1 MLYGWNQDHV
11 FLNFLHVGTDCFFM
25 FFHLGTVVWRV
36 KSYNFW
42 FGTRIASVDVR
53 VFSSLAYPAEV
64 LCDGEEIV
72 DDDTPF
78 LI

>member
-1 MLYGWNQDHV
+1 
-11 FLNFLHVGTDCFFM
+11 M

-36 KSYNFW
+36 KSYYFW